1 MFLRMVAAANVTH
14 AHLVVYLVLGA
25 VRALKYEKIN
35 ICEMTTK
42 EKYGSWIIHKL
53 LYEIAYVN

>member
-1 MFLRMVAAANVTH
+1 MVAAANVTH

-35 ICEMTTK
+35 ICEMSQMTTK
-42 EKYGSWIIHKL
+42 EKSGSWIIHKL